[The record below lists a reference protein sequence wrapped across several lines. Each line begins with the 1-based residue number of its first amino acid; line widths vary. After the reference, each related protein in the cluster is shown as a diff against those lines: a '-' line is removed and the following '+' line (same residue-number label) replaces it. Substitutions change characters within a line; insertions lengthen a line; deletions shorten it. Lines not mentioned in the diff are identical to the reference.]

1 MPHKN
6 DAKPRGRPRAF
17 DERAVV
23 AAARDAFW
31 DKGLANVSLDA
42 IAEKT
47 GVARP
52 SLAAA
57 FGDKRDLYLR
67 AVALFAEDLRAA
79 VTAKMSGSRSLRE
92 ELTAFYEAGVELYL
106 SGAHGPRGCLAVC
119 TMPSEAVESADVRE
133 GLKGMIDAADEAF
146 FHRFK
151 RTLPER
157 AARARAEIA
166 GAILHSLA
174 LRARAGT
181 PKRDLKAMIREGVD
195 LLCAG

>member
-6 DAKPRGRPRAF
+6 TAKARGRPRAF

-42 IAEKT
+42 IAETT

-67 AVALFAEDLRAA
+67 AVTLYVEDLRAA
-79 VTAKMSGSRSLRE
+79 VAAEMSGARSLRE
-92 ELTAFYEAGVELYL
+92 ELTAFYESGVELYL
-106 SGAHGPRGCLAVC
+106 SGAHGPRGCMAVC
-119 TMPSEAVESADVRE
+119 TMPSEAVDNADVRE
-133 GLKGMIDAADEAF
+133 GLQAIIDAADEAF

-151 RTLPER
+151 HSLPER
-157 AARARAEIA
+157 AARARAGIA

-181 PKRDLKAMIREGVD
+181 PRRDLKAMIREGVD
-195 LLCAG
+195 LLCAD